1 MIHSKK
7 ALLALGGTLIFL
19 TLGVAAATS
28 TAWYKVINVQQ
39 ITQLIDVSCIDN
51 ENRPCPRNKY
61 WRVYY
66 EATSQYSPVQ
76 TFEKKMDL
84 NPPQVDAVMQMTV
97 NVPSKEMMM

>member
-1 MIHSKK
+1 MISSKK
-7 ALLALGGTLIFL
+7 ALLALSGTLILF
-19 TLGVAAATS
+19 TFGAAAATS

-39 ITQLIDVSCIDN
+39 ITQLIDASCIDN

-61 WRVYY
+61 FRVYY

-76 TFEKKMDL
+76 NFDKKMDL

-97 NVPSKEMMM
+97 DVPSKEMMM